1 MTISQG
7 CDAVGPAA
15 LAARVGLFRSAVLA
29 GASQAAAPLRGADEQ
44 HNALA
49 RHLLDRQ
56 DDCLRFTRTGGAR
69 LITTAANAASA

>member
-15 LAARVGLFRSAVLA
+15 LAAQVGLFRSAVLA
-29 GASQAAAPLRGADEQ
+29 GQPDRRPLRGADEQ